1 MNSMEN
7 VAKFLMIMGIIILI
21 SGVIFYL
28 FSRIGL
34 TGLKLP
40 GDIYIRKGNFTF
52 YFPLVTCL
60 IISII
65 LTLIFNVL
73 GRK

>member
-1 MNSMEN
+1 
-7 VAKFLMIMGIIILI
+7 MIMGIIILI

>member
-7 VAKFLMIMGIIILI
+7 VAKLLMIMGIIILI